1 MIIPVILFLSGVV
14 RMTCFQ
20 AFTAGIERD
29 GKASEKYKFARC
41 VKKRVGKLR
50 TSPITIDFMYVV
62 LFLLN
67 LLLLLLSLFRFS
79 L

>member
-20 AFTAGIERD
+20 AFTAGIKRD

-41 VKKRVGKLR
+41 VKKRVGK
-50 TSPITIDFMYVV
+50 
-62 LFLLN
+62 
-67 LLLLLLSLFRFS
+67 
-79 L
+79 